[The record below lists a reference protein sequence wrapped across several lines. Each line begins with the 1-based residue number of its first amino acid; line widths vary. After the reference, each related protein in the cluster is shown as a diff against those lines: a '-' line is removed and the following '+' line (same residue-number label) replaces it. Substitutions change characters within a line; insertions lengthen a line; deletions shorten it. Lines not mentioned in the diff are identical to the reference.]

1 MIQASIFVNVP
12 YPPSVIEV
20 TFKQVDGLFSTCFA
34 RKQLG
39 INDKIHPVGKAMKA
53 VPTLLEL
60 VVPSSPLSWIWKS
73 TSVCVEPI
81 EVLLFLLG
89 QKNNQ
94 DKENTVLIGF
104 SLSLMSLLSNIS
116 AQARKGY
123 AESV

>member
-1 MIQASIFVNVP
+1 
-12 YPPSVIEV
+12 
-20 TFKQVDGLFSTCFA
+20 
-34 RKQLG
+34 
-39 INDKIHPVGKAMKA
+39 MKA

-60 VVPSSPLSWIWKS
+60 VAPSSPLSWIWKS
-73 TSVCVEPI
+73 TSVYVEHI

-89 QKNNQ
+89 QENNQ

>member
-1 MIQASIFVNVP
+1 M
-12 YPPSVIEV
+12 
-20 TFKQVDGLFSTCFA
+20 DGLFSTCFA

-60 VVPSSPLSWIWKS
+60 VVPSSPLSWIWKN

-89 QKNNQ
+89 QENNQ
-94 DKENTVLIGF
+94 DKENTVLMGKHSPYGLLLKSFVSFKQHIF
-104 SLSLMSLLSNIS
+104 SS
-116 AQARKGY
+116 
-123 AESV
+123 

>member
-1 MIQASIFVNVP
+1 M
-12 YPPSVIEV
+12 
-20 TFKQVDGLFSTCFA
+20 DGLFSTCFA

-60 VVPSSPLSWIWKS
+60 VVPSSPLSWIWKN

-89 QKNNQ
+89 QENNQ
-94 DKENTVLIGF
+94 DKENTVLMGF
-104 SLSLMSLLSNIS
+104 SLNLLSLLSSIFS
-116 AQARKGY
+116 QARKGY